1 MAIMFFE
8 NMADPEDEG
17 NIAPIVTSAL
27 NTDLGESEYIR
38 VLSEQR
44 QHDILKELGKEDLK
58 LLDRSV
64 AAEVAKRAGVN
75 WIVTGKILRLEPNYV
90 LTSQIEHAITGE
102 LRKTQRV
109 QGEAGE
115 DLFNVIDKLTGEIRM
130 DLSLPE
136 EAGEEP
142 DRAVAD
148 ITTHSIEAYRYYL
161 EGINHFYG
169 FRMDRAVERF
179 CKALEY
185 DSTYARAYFRIA
197 MATLPSHA
205 PGFDQAIAKAAEYSD
220 RVPEMERQF
229 IKSMA
234 SLNIEGVDSTVDGLE
249 RLTERFP
256 EEKEPHYWLG
266 IFYAH
271 FLQQPEKAIRHFE
284 RALELDPNYAI
295 AYNDITVPYLELG
308 DFEKALWAINQYIFL
323 SPNDANPHDT
333 KGIMLGEMGELDKA
347 IESFQRALDID
358 STFYSSSEYLGYM
371 YIFKRNYEEAK
382 AILQKMLSSTDKL
395 FRSAGRCDLTRIP
408 MYQGRLDDALN
419 ALTHAIAE
427 DMREQ
432 ATGEFLSQKYVLW
445 AMIYHEKGE
454 LDLALEEFDKAI
466 DIYRRDYPDDRM
478 RTEIW
483 YRDFQVQVLV
493 EKGDVTRAQEIADGL
508 RTAIEE
514 SGRQRYEYWHAAGL
528 LAYARGDLEASLTTF
543 VRAAEVRK
551 GFWPRYTL
559 AKTYMEL
566 NRPNEAIPILEAAL
580 SRYDGAWLP
589 EQRLSNPIVA
599 VKAYY
604 LLGLAYE
611 KSGSSDKA
619 IANYEEFLEIWRNA
633 DKELQLEVADARQRL
648 NRLKSRM

>member
-1 MAIMFFE
+1 
-8 NMADPEDEG
+8 
-17 NIAPIVTSAL
+17 
-27 NTDLGESEYIR
+27 
-38 VLSEQR
+38 
-44 QHDILKELGKEDLK
+44 
-58 LLDRSV
+58 
-64 AAEVAKRAGVN
+64 
-75 WIVTGKILRLEPNYV
+75 
-90 LTSQIEHAITGE
+90 
-102 LRKTQRV
+102 
-109 QGEAGE
+109 
-115 DLFNVIDKLTGEIRM
+115 
-130 DLSLPE
+130 
-136 EAGEEP
+136 
-142 DRAVAD
+142 
-148 ITTHSIEAYRYYL
+148 
-161 EGINHFYG
+161 
-169 FRMDRAVERF
+169 
-179 CKALEY
+179 
-185 DSTYARAYFRIA
+185 
-197 MATLPSHA
+197 
-205 PGFDQAIAKAAEYSD
+205 
-220 RVPEMERQF
+220 
-229 IKSMA
+229 
-234 SLNIEGVDSTVDGLE
+234 
-249 RLTERFP
+249 
-256 EEKEPHYWLG
+256 
-266 IFYAH
+266 
-271 FLQQPEKAIRHFE
+271 
-284 RALELDPNYAI
+284 
-295 AYNDITVPYLELG
+295 
-308 DFEKALWAINQYIFL
+308 
-323 SPNDANPHDT
+323 
-333 KGIMLGEMGELDKA
+333 
-347 IESFQRALDID
+347 
-358 STFYSSSEYLGYM
+358 
-371 YIFKRNYEEAK
+371 
-382 AILQKMLSSTDKL
+382 
-395 FRSAGRCDLTRIP
+395 